1 MNGKD
6 SALYEWEYLP
16 ESAFSDAQWQKS
28 SRSDPRPNCVELAE
42 ADGVIGVR
50 DSKIPNRAML
60 QFSKPELAAFIA
72 AVKDGEFDHLTA

>member
-1 MNGKD
+1 
-6 SALYEWEYLP
+6 
-16 ESAFSDAQWQKS
+16 
-28 SRSDPRPNCVELAE
+28 VELSE